1 MVAHANVSS
10 CVCINEI
17 GLIPLQSTSI
27 DLYWAVA
34 RVLKW
39 VHQIIRR
46 MGNQIQGKPGIYLN
60 SPYLGG
66 TVNQPECFALYCG
79 AFNGA
84 SLFEL

>member
-1 MVAHANVSS
+1 
-10 CVCINEI
+10 
-17 GLIPLQSTSI
+17 
-27 DLYWAVA
+27 
-34 RVLKW
+34 
-39 VHQIIRR
+39 